1 MGARA
6 VTRSSVAP
14 EAGDAIE
21 AYLAELVVRL
31 RAAAGDRFVGAWLF
45 GSGALG
51 DFDPAR
57 SDLDVQ
63 AVTSE
68 PLSLAA
74 RRRLAERVSH
84 AALACPVR
92 GLELVLYGRAGLT
105 GPSGPAFQL
114 NLNDGPRM
122 SRHVAF
128 SPEEDPR
135 FWFVLDV
142 AIGREVG
149 RPLAGPPA
157 AEVFPD
163 LPRALVLVALG
174 EALDWHGEHD
184 PVGASTVLA
193 ACRAWA
199 WAEDGRW
206 LSKGDAARWA
216 DARGHAAVVRA
227 ALARRADPTASAP
240 DPDAVAALLAAVR
253 RALAEPPR

>member
-1 MGARA
+1 M
-6 VTRSSVAP
+6 TPSSPAGD
-14 EAGDAIE
+14 AGDAIE
-21 AYLAELVVRL
+21 AYLTELVDRL
-31 RAAAGDRFVGAWLF
+31 CTAAGDRFVGAWLF

-68 PLSLAA
+68 PLPLDA

-84 AALACPVR
+84 AALPCPVR
-92 GLELVLYGRAGLT
+92 GLELVLYARDGLSD
-105 GPSGPAFQL
+105 PSGPAFQL

-122 SRHVAF
+122 ARHVAF
-128 SPEEDPR
+128 APDEDPR

-149 RPLAGPPA
+149 RPLAGPSP

-163 LPRALVLVALG
+163 LPRDLVLDALG
-174 EALDWHGEHD
+174 EALDWHGQHD
-184 PVGASTVLA
+184 TVGAQTVLA

-199 WAEDGRW
+199 WAEAGRW
-206 LSKGDAARWA
+206 LSKGEAARRA
-216 DARGHAAVVRA
+216 AARGHAVAVHG
-227 ALARRADPTASAP
+227 ALTHRSDPTAPAP
-240 DPDAVAALLAAVR
+240 DPETVAALVAAVR
-253 RALAEPPR
+253 RALADAAR